1 MMQINLLPWRER
13 RRDAIKRTFIRQ
25 ILLAVTIAAIA
36 VYASS
41 EFLARQL
48 AQQELI
54 NRVLEQQIVDLDARV
69 TEVVSLREQQAAV
82 RGRMRLIADLQKDRA
97 TVVRVLDQF
106 VKSLP
111 NEVYFLSLE
120 RADGVILIEGVSD
133 SYAGV
138 TELMRRLES
147 SEEFRYAD
155 LNDIAAQVSEAAEGP
170 SQFVFN
176 LSVELAKAME
186 GNVIATSIEEGER
199 DG

>member
-25 ILLAVTIAAIA
+25 IVLAVTIAAIA

-69 TEVVSLREQQAAV
+69 TEVGSLREQQAAV
-82 RGRMRLIADLQKDRA
+82 RGRMRLIADLQRDRA
-97 TVVRVLDQF
+97 TVVRVLGQF

-120 RADGVILIEGVSD
+120 RADGVILVEGVSD

-155 LNDIAAQVSEAAEGP
+155 LNDIAAQVSEAAEDP

-176 LSVELAKAME
+176 LSVEIAKAME

>member
-69 TEVVSLREQQAAV
+69 TEVGSLREQQAAV

-97 TVVRVLDQF
+97 TVVRVLGQF

-176 LSVELAKAME
+176 LSVEIAKAME

>member
-69 TEVVSLREQQAAV
+69 TEVGSLREQQAAV

-97 TVVRVLDQF
+97 TVVRVLGQF

>member
-25 ILLAVTIAAIA
+25 IVLAVTIAAIA

-69 TEVVSLREQQAAV
+69 TEVASLREQQAAV
-82 RGRMRLIADLQKDRA
+82 RGRMRLIADLQRDRA

-147 SEEFRYAD
+147 SKEFRYAD
-155 LNDIAAQVSEAAEGP
+155 LNDIAAQVSEAAEDP

-176 LSVELAKAME
+176 LSVEIAKAME
-186 GNVIATSIEEGER
+186 GNGIATSIEEGER

>member
-13 RRDAIKRTFIRQ
+13 RRDAIKRTVIRQ

-69 TEVVSLREQQAAV
+69 TEVGSLREQQAAV
-82 RGRMRLIADLQKDRA
+82 RDRMRLIADLQKDRA
-97 TVVRVLDQF
+97 TVVRVLGQF

-155 LNDIAAQVSEAAEGP
+155 LNDIAAQVSEAAEDP

-176 LSVELAKAME
+176 LSIELATAME

>member
-69 TEVVSLREQQAAV
+69 TQVGSLREQQAAV
-82 RGRMRLIADLQKDRA
+82 RGRMRLIADLQRDRA

-120 RADGVILIEGVSD
+120 RADGVILVEGVSD
-133 SYAGV
+133 SYTGV

-155 LNDIAAQVSEAAEGP
+155 LNDIAAQVSEAAEDP

>member
-69 TEVVSLREQQAAV
+69 TEVGSLREQQAAV
-82 RGRMRLIADLQKDRA
+82 RGRMRLIADLQRDRA
-97 TVVRVLDQF
+97 TVVRVLGQF

-120 RADGVILIEGVSD
+120 RADGVILVEGVSD

-155 LNDIAAQVSEAAEGP
+155 LNDIAAQVSEAAEDP

-176 LSVELAKAME
+176 LSVEIAKAME

>member
-25 ILLAVTIAAIA
+25 ILLAVTISAIA

-48 AQQELI
+48 EQQELI

-69 TEVVSLREQQAAV
+69 TEVGSLREQQAAV
-82 RGRMRLIADLQKDRA
+82 RGRMRLIADLQRDRA

-147 SEEFRYAD
+147 SKEFRYAD
-155 LNDIAAQVSEAAEGP
+155 LNDIAAQVSEAAEDP

>member
-13 RRDAIKRTFIRQ
+13 RRDAIKRTFIRK

-36 VYASS
+36 VFASS
-41 EFLARQL
+41 VFLARQL

-69 TEVVSLREQQAAV
+69 TEVGSLREQQAAV
-82 RGRMRLIADLQKDRA
+82 RGRMRLIADLQRDRA

-155 LNDIAAQVSEAAEGP
+155 LNDIAAQVSEAAEDP

>member
-13 RRDAIKRTFIRQ
+13 RRDAIKRTVIRQ

-69 TEVVSLREQQAAV
+69 TQVGSLREQQAAV
-82 RGRMRLIADLQKDRA
+82 RGRMRLIADLQRDRA
-97 TVVRVLDQF
+97 TVVRVLGQF

-120 RADGVILIEGVSD
+120 RADGVILVEGVSD

-155 LNDIAAQVSEAAEGP
+155 LNDIAAQVSEAAEDP

>member
-69 TEVVSLREQQAAV
+69 TQVGSLREQQAAV
-82 RGRMRLIADLQKDRA
+82 RGRMRLIADLQRDRA

-120 RADGVILIEGVSD
+120 RADGVILVEGVSD

-155 LNDIAAQVSEAAEGP
+155 LNDIAAEVSEAAEDP

>member
-36 VYASS
+36 LYASS

-69 TEVVSLREQQAAV
+69 TEVGSLREQQAAV

-97 TVVRVLDQF
+97 TVVRVLGQF

-176 LSVELAKAME
+176 LSVEIAKAME

>member
-69 TEVVSLREQQAAV
+69 TEVGSLREQQAAV

>member
-69 TEVVSLREQQAAV
+69 TEVGSLREQQAAV

-97 TVVRVLDQF
+97 TVVRVLGQF

-120 RADGVILIEGVSD
+120 RADGVILVEGVSD

>member
-36 VYASS
+36 LYASS

-69 TEVVSLREQQAAV
+69 TEVGSLREQQAAV

-97 TVVRVLDQF
+97 TVVRVLGQF

>member
-69 TEVVSLREQQAAV
+69 TEVGSLREQQAAV
-82 RGRMRLIADLQKDRA
+82 RGRMRLIADLQRDRA

-120 RADGVILIEGVSD
+120 RADGVILVEGVSD

-155 LNDIAAQVSEAAEGP
+155 LNDIAAQVSEAAEDP

-176 LSVELAKAME
+176 LSIELATAME

>member
-69 TEVVSLREQQAAV
+69 TEVGSLREQQAAV

-97 TVVRVLDQF
+97 TVVRVLGQF

-155 LNDIAAQVSEAAEGP
+155 LNDIAAQVSDAAEGP

-176 LSVELAKAME
+176 LSVEIAKAME

>member
-69 TEVVSLREQQAAV
+69 TEVGSLREQQAAV

-120 RADGVILIEGVSD
+120 RADGVILVEGVSD

-155 LNDIAAQVSEAAEGP
+155 LNDIAAQVSEAAEDP

>member
-25 ILLAVTIAAIA
+25 ILLAVTISAIA

-48 AQQELI
+48 EQQELI

-69 TEVVSLREQQAAV
+69 TEVGSLREQQAAV
-82 RGRMRLIADLQKDRA
+82 RGRMRLIADLQRDRA

-155 LNDIAAQVSEAAEGP
+155 LNDIAAQVSEAAEDP